1 MFTISIQGT
10 TLRAAI
16 VDFGGEDYRLIKHGK
31 LKIVSLCLCLF
42 NVFTKSSAYRLFPK

>member
-1 MFTISIQGT
+1 MLIILFQGT

-31 LKIVSLCLCLF
+31 
-42 NVFTKSSAYRLFPK
+42 